1 MNSIP
6 FLPLSPATPC
16 ADRLPATRPPFGA
29 FLVWAAVFAG
39 TGLAAARGHPWPHGA
54 LYLVGVA
61 LGVVLTHTG
70 FGFAS
75 AYRRLFLNRDA
86 GLVRAQL
93 WLLALT
99 LALFAPILALGDGW
113 GLAVEPT
120 VAPLALS
127 VAAGAALFGIGMQL
141 AGGCGSGSL
150 YALGGG
156 DARMAVVL
164 VFFCAGAFAASL
176 HLGWWA
182 GLPAAGEIV
191 LGERWGWGWAV
202 LAQLAVLA
210 LLGGWVSRR
219 ARPAPAAPGAPP
231 CYRLLRGPW
240 PLWAGVVGLALLNVA
255 TLVLAGHPWSITW
268 AHALWGAKAAALVG
282 WDPTASGFWQEPFP
296 ANALGGGLLDD
307 ITSMMNVAM
316 VIGAA
321 GATLAARRWRPPLP
335 RRPGPW
341 LAASVGGL
349 LMGYGA
355 RIAFGCN
362 IGAFVAGVASSSL
375 HGWLW
380 IASALPGIWLGI
392 RLRPHFGLT
401 EDC

>member
-6 FLPLSPATPC
+6 FLPPSPATPC
-16 ADRLPATRPPFGA
+16 ADRLPVTRPPFGA
-29 FLVWAAVFAG
+29 FLVWSAVFAG
-39 TGLAAARGHPWPHGA
+39 TGLAAASGHPWPHGA

-113 GLAVEPT
+113 GLAVEPTT

-202 LAQLAVLA
+202 LLQLAVLA
-210 LLGGWVSRR
+210 LLGRWVSRR

-231 CYRLLRGPW
+231 CYRFPSPSSTGTR
-240 PLWAGVVGLALLNVA
+240 
-255 TLVLAGHPWSITW
+255 WST
-268 AHALWGAKAAALVG
+268 
-282 WDPTASGFWQEPFP
+282 TASG
-296 ANALGGGLLDD
+296 
-307 ITSMMNVAM
+307 TS
-316 VIGAA
+316 
-321 GATLAARRWRPPLP
+321 RW
-335 RRPGPW
+335 W
-341 LAASVGGL
+341 
-349 LMGYGA
+349 
-355 RIAFGCN
+355 
-362 IGAFVAGVASSSL
+362 
-375 HGWLW
+375 
-380 IASALPGIWLGI
+380 
-392 RLRPHFGLT
+392 
-401 EDC
+401 